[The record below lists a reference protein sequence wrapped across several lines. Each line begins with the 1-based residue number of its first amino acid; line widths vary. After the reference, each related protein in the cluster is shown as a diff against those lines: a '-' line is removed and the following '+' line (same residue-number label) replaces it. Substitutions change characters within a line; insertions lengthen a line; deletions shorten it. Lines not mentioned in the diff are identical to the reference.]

1 MSSVSIPAAATQI
14 LRSSITFTSKLYQIL
29 AKKHGN
35 VFFSPI
41 TLHAALA
48 MLYLGAQEAT
58 ATILEEVLQFPGKA
72 STASGYR
79 WILNHLRTTNE
90 TNLHIANKMYTRGKQ
105 IFLEE
110 FSNSV
115 QQYFNSEVE
124 NLGSR
129 SNSEVMKQINEWD
142 KVIDKEVL
150 NEDTVLFLLS
160 TFYFKAPWNH
170 SFKED
175 ETVLHPFYLDN
186 DEVVEVQMMRGGKR
200 GFYKDDVK
208 LKCQILFIPYKER
221 WIEMGIILPWE
232 KNGIKDLEAK
242 LATVNFADVIVKNLT
257 EENLDIS
264 LPKFKFEYSSD
275 LVDSFKEVS

>member
-1 MSSVSIPAAATQI
+1 MSTVSTPAPATQI
-14 LRSSITFTSKLYQIL
+14 LQSNITFTSKLYQIL

-41 TLHAALA
+41 SLHATLA
-48 MLYLGAQEAT
+48 MVYLGAQEAT

-90 TNLHIANKMYTRGKQ
+90 VNLHIVNKMNTRGKQ

-110 FSNSV
+110 FSNSM
-115 QQYFNSEVE
+115 QQYFDSEVV
-124 NLGSR
+124 NLGFR
-129 SNSEVMKQINEWD
+129 SNSEVVKQINEWE
-142 KVIDKEVL
+142 KLIDKEVL

-221 WIEMGIILPWE
+221 RIEMGIILPWE
-232 KNGIKDLEAK
+232 KNGIKDLEGK
-242 LATVNFADVIVKNLT
+242 LATVNFADTIVKDLT
-257 EENLDIS
+257 EENLDVF
-264 LPKFKFEYSSD
+264 LPKFKFENSSD